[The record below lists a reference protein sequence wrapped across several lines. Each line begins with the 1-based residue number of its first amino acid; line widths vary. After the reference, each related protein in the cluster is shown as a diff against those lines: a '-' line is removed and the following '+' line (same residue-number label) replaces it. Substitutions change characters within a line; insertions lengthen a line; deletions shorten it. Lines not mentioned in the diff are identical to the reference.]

1 LWYFRTIHDT
11 ISTYTKTNVEIKP
24 EKHGEFVV
32 SFKLD
37 DCTYHGNDIFRD
49 HASFETEATAKVMM
63 NNLFIN
69 ILNKH
74 QYKPVFTSDLR

>member
-1 LWYFRTIHDT
+1 
-11 ISTYTKTNVEIKP
+11 VEIKP

-32 SFKLD
+32 SFKL
-37 DCTYHGNDIFRD
+37 GNDIFRD
-49 HASFETEATAKVMM
+49 HASFETAARAKVLM

-69 ILNKH
+69 ILNRH